1 VFDPVDFYH
10 LASKLHTDASDES
23 ALRSSVSRA
32 YYAAFLW
39 AREKAGVTSQG
50 GNIHEKVI
58 NHYQL
63 KKKSIS
69 NRLADLR
76 QRHNDADYNLK
87 KRVTNRNSGEA
98 LRLSK
103 KIMEDLGVTTS
114 SSGT

>member
-1 VFDPVDFYH
+1 MFDPVDFYH

-23 ALRSSVSRA
+23 TLRSSVSRA

-39 AREKAGVTSQG
+39 AREKAGVTSQS

-76 QRHNDADYNLK
+76 HGSN
-87 KRVTNRNSGEA
+87 TTRNPKPLPR
-98 LRLSK
+98 LRGRRLPRRR
-103 KIMEDLGVTTS
+103 TART
-114 SSGT
+114 

>member
-39 AREKAGVTSQG
+39 ARKKAGVTSQS

-69 NRLADLR
+69 NRLADSR
-76 QRHNDADYNLK
+76 QRRNDADYNLK
-87 KRVTNRNSGEA
+87 KRVINRDSGEA